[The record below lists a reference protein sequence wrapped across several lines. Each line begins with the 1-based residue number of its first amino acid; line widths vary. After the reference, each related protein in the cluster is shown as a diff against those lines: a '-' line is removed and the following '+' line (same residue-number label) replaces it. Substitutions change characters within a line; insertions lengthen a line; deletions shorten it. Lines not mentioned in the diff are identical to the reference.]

1 MTKIQKDVNYK
12 TSEGYYLDTLEITSD
27 FSFSKSEESLI
38 RRGIRKHNTNAK
50 LMSIIDV
57 VKDKKR
63 VKTYWKTYH
72 CNHALLQN
80 GTLLS
85 GSLCRKRWCTHC
97 CRIKTAEM
105 TNAYKEPLLNL
116 GNLYFV
122 TLTRPNVKGR
132 ELKSEIKKL
141 IKGFQAI
148 KDNMRKTY
156 GMKLEGMRKI
166 EVTYNE
172 NTNTYHPHFHLIQSN
187 LIHAEKLTELWL
199 NYFGNS
205 KSIAQNITAIDTRN
219 ENSFIELFKY
229 ATKETT
235 KDGKQYSGIVLDTIY
250 SSLEGIRIYQTYG
263 SIKKQKQP
271 IEEKIEKA
279 EFSWLNP
286 KQEIWVFEQRL
297 KTWTN
302 AYHHQLVNTLE
313 YEYNRK
319 QRHEQS
325 ETREAKIR
333 QPDNHTYYIKA
344 NNSGQRN
351 P

>member
-172 NTNTYHPHFHLIQSN
+172 NTNT
-187 LIHAEKLTELWL
+187 
-199 NYFGNS
+199 
-205 KSIAQNITAIDTRN
+205 
-219 ENSFIELFKY
+219 
-229 ATKETT
+229 
-235 KDGKQYSGIVLDTIY
+235 
-250 SSLEGIRIYQTYG
+250 
-263 SIKKQKQP
+263 
-271 IEEKIEKA
+271 
-279 EFSWLNP
+279 
-286 KQEIWVFEQRL
+286 
-297 KTWTN
+297 
-302 AYHHQLVNTLE
+302 
-313 YEYNRK
+313 
-319 QRHEQS
+319 
-325 ETREAKIR
+325 
-333 QPDNHTYYIKA
+333 
-344 NNSGQRN
+344 
-351 P
+351 

>member
-1 MTKIQKDVNYK
+1 
-12 TSEGYYLDTLEITSD
+12 
-27 FSFSKSEESLI
+27 
-38 RRGIRKHNTNAK
+38 
-50 LMSIIDV
+50 
-57 VKDKKR
+57 
-63 VKTYWKTYH
+63 
-72 CNHALLQN
+72 
-80 GTLLS
+80 
-85 GSLCRKRWCTHC
+85 
-97 CRIKTAEM
+97 
-105 TNAYKEPLLNL
+105 
-116 GNLYFV
+116 
-122 TLTRPNVKGR
+122 
-132 ELKSEIKKL
+132 
-141 IKGFQAI
+141 
-148 KDNMRKTY
+148 
-156 GMKLEGMRKI
+156 MKLEGMRKI

-205 KSIAQNITAIDTRN
+205 KSIAQNITAIDTKN

-235 KDGKQYSGIVLDTIY
+235 KEGKQYSGIVLDTIY

-271 IEEKIEKA
+271 IEEKIEKV

-302 AYHHQLVNTLE
+302 AYHDKLVNTLE

-319 QRHEQS
+319 QRNEQS
-325 ETREAKIR
+325 ETRETKIR
-333 QPDNHTYYIKA
+333 
-344 NNSGQRN
+344 
-351 P
+351 